1 MSSHCAGDDPW
12 ACLKLKILLGRTLL
26 YTQKEVGVSHD
37 KIKQACN
44 MGLVTVYNYIYIYAH
59 VDIQYTWTFVPIF
72 HTHVSCISN
81 QHARIHYTFNIYIYI
96 YCIKKHTFFQGQGP
110 FSDDFPNGFL
120 GLPPLTKGTIP
131 PVRTSKMKPD
141 IRLGETR
148 GGKFPRP
155 QKSKGFMDFS
165 PTLPI
170 FSGTYPPWT

>member
-44 MGLVTVYNYIYIYAH
+44 MGLVTVYNYIYMHMSIYNIH
-59 VDIQYTWTFVPIF
+59 EHLYLYFIHTF
-72 HTHVSCISN
+72 
-81 QHARIHYTFNIYIYI
+81 HAYQINMQGYIIHLIYIYI

-170 FSGTYPPWT
+170 FSGTYPP

>member
-1 MSSHCAGDDPW
+1 MSIYNIHEH
-12 ACLKLKILLGRTLL
+12 L
-26 YTQKEVGVSHD
+26 YLYFIHTFHAYQ
-37 KIKQACN
+37 IN
-44 MGLVTVYNYIYIYAH
+44 MQGYI
-59 VDIQYTWTFVPIF
+59 
-72 HTHVSCISN
+72 
-81 QHARIHYTFNIYIYI
+81 IHLIYIYI

-170 FSGTYPPWT
+170 FSGTYPP